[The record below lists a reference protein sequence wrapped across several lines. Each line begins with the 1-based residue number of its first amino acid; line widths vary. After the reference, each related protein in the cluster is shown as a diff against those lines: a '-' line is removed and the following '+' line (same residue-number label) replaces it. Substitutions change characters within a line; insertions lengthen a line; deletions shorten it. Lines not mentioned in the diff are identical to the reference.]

1 MPKVPEQQIKA
12 GDVLGRRNR
21 KKLFVPSLGKCGFFK
36 VEKISR
42 TGLIQGHVLVSDV
55 VMGDVDAAGGMP
67 ERYYPGD
74 REGCLRR
81 LKDPNGW
88 RVLTDTTDRQARR
101 AAIFC
106 ISEGARR
113 ENN

>member
-1 MPKVPEQQIKA
+1 MQA
-12 GDVLGRRNR
+12 LR
-21 KKLFVPSLGKCGFFK
+21 
-36 VEKISR
+36 
-42 TGLIQGHVLVSDV
+42 
-55 VMGDVDAAGGMP
+55 
-67 ERYYPGD
+67 PG
-74 REGCLRR
+74 
-81 LKDPNGW
+81 GW